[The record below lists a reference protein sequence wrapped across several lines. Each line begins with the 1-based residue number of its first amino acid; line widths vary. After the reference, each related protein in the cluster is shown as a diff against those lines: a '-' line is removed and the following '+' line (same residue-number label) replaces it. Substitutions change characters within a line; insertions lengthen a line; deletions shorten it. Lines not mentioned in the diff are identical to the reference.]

1 MWIVRIALNRPY
13 TFIVLALLILILSTV
28 MILRTPTD
36 IFPNINIPV
45 IAVAWQYSGMN
56 PEELEG
62 RLTSTYERVLT
73 TTVDNIEHIESIT
86 VNGQAIVKIY
96 LHLGADLATANA
108 QVTAVS
114 QTILRQLPPGTL
126 PPLIINYSASS
137 VPILQLGISGQGLSE
152 QQLNDLSQNFLRPQL
167 VTVPGAVI
175 PYSYGGKQRQV
186 MIDLNESLI
195 QSKGLS
201 PQDILSAVQQ
211 QNLISPSGT
220 AKIGPFE
227 YDVRANF
234 SPKTVPELND
244 LPVKVVGDSTIYLR
258 DVANVR
264 DAFAPQTNI
273 VRQDGHR
280 AALVT
285 ILKAGSASTID
296 VVKGIRDLLPRV
308 AQTLPP
314 ELKIVPLADQSIF
327 VRSAVS
333 GVIREA
339 VIAACLTGLM
349 ILLFLGSWRSTLII
363 AVSIPLSILTSVM
376 ILSFLGETINIM
388 TLGGLALAVGIL
400 VDDATVEVENIN
412 RNKEA
417 EPDKSMYDVVLDSA
431 SQIAVPA
438 IVSTLC
444 ICIVFLPMFL
454 LSGVSRYL
462 FVPLAEAV
470 VFAMLASYF
479 LSRTVVPTM
488 AMYLLKGKED
498 HAGKSRNPLVQ
509 LQRAFERKFEQFRN
523 GYRALLTALVQ
534 RRVVFI
540 PGVLLGCIAVFL
552 LVPFLGQD
560 FFPSS
565 DNGQFILHV
574 RAKSGTR
581 IEETAKICDLVEGSI
596 RREVPP
602 EETDNI
608 LDNIG
613 LPYSSINY
621 MHSTSGLIGAGDAD
635 ILVSLKEKHH
645 PTADYVQRLRDKLP
659 REFPGTTF
667 YFLPADIVTQVLN
680 FGLPAPIDV
689 QIEGSDIDAN
699 REVASRMLQEI
710 AKVPGVADAHIQQ
723 AFDYPAFDVTVDR
736 TKAAQG
742 GYAERDIANSM
753 LNSLSGSFQISPMFF
768 LNWKNGVSYNLVTQT
783 PQYAVQSLQD
793 LEDTPLNSGTATRP
807 EILADVASIQRAN
820 EMEVVSHYNIRRVVD
835 IYANVQGRD
844 LGAVGGEVTRI
855 VDANR
860 KFLPRGSF
868 VSVKGQLRAM
878 RSSYVGL
885 LGGLVFSIV
894 LVYFLIVVNFQSWL
908 DPFIIITALPAALAG
923 IVAFLFLTHTTLSVP
938 ALMGAIMCMGV
949 ATSNSILMVSFA
961 TERLRHHGDAVQAAI
976 EAGFTRFRPV
986 LMTALA
992 MIIGMIPMS
1001 LGLGDGGE
1009 QNAPLGRAVIG
1020 GLLFATAATVLFVP
1034 AVFSFLHRHDSSAGQ
1049 KLQSDGHE
1057 PVSA

>member
-1 MWIVRIALNRPY
+1 MWIVRVALDRPY
-13 TFIVLALLILILSTV
+13 TFIVLALLILILSAV

-45 IAVAWQYSGMN
+45 VAVAWQYSGMN

-73 TTVDNIEHIESIT
+73 TTVDNVEHIESTT

-114 QTILRQLPPGTL
+114 QFILRQLPPGTL

-186 MIDLNESLI
+186 MIDLKESLI

-201 PQDILSAVQQ
+201 PQDILTAVQQ
-211 QNLISPSGT
+211 QNLIVPSGT

-244 LPVKVVGDSTIYLR
+244 LPVRVVGDSTIYLR

-264 DAFAPQTNI
+264 DGFAPQTNI

-280 AALVT
+280 GALVT
-285 ILKAGSASTID
+285 ILKAGNASTID
-296 VVKGIRDLLPRV
+296 VVKGIRDLLPLV
-308 AQTLPP
+308 AQTLSP

-327 VRSAVS
+327 VRGAVS

-363 AVSIPLSILTSVM
+363 AVSIPLSVLTSVM
-376 ILSFLGETINIM
+376 ILSFLGETINVM

-400 VDDATVEVENIN
+400 VDDATVTIENIE
-412 RNKEA
+412 RYFEEGHAQREA
-417 EPDKSMYDVVLDSA
+417 ILQGA
-431 SQIAVPA
+431 AQIAVPA
-438 IVSTLC
+438 LVSTLC
-444 ICIVFLPMFL
+444 ICIVFLPMFVL
-454 LSGVSRYL
+454 AGVPRYL
-462 FVPLAEAV
+462 FVPFAEAV
-470 VFAMLASYF
+470 VFAMLASYV
-479 LSRTVVPTM
+479 LSRTLVPTL
-488 AMYLLKGKED
+488 AMYLLKAKEE
-498 HAGKSRNPLVQ
+498 HAGRSRNPLVQ
-509 LQRAFERKFEQFRN
+509 FQRAFERKFEQLRN
-523 GYRALLTALVQ
+523 GYRALLTVLVH
-534 RRVVFI
+534 RRAVFI
-540 PGVLLGCIAVFL
+540 PAFLLGCLAVFL

-565 DNGQFILHV
+565 DNGQFILHL

-596 RREVPP
+596 RHEISN
-602 EETDNI
+602 EEMDNI
-608 LDNIG
+608 LDNVG
-613 LPYSSINY
+613 LPYSTINY
-621 MHSTSGLIGAGDAD
+621 MHATSGLIGAGDAD

-645 PTADYVQRLRDKLP
+645 PTADYVQRLREKLP

-680 FGLPAPIDV
+680 FGQPAPIDV

-699 REVASRMLQEI
+699 REVAARMLQEI
-710 AKVPGVADAHIQQ
+710 IKVPGVADAHIQQ
-723 AFDYPAFDVTVDR
+723 AFDYPAFDITVDR
-736 TKAAQG
+736 TKAAQA
-742 GYAERDIANSM
+742 GYTERDVANSL
-753 LNSLSGSFQISPMFF
+753 LNSLSGSFQITPMFF
-768 LNWKNGVSYNLVTQT
+768 LNWQNGVSYNLATQT

-793 LEDTPLNSGTATRP
+793 LQNTPLNAATATRP
-807 EILADVASIQRAN
+807 EILADVASIQRAR
-820 EMEVVSHYNIRRVVD
+820 EMEVISHHNIRRVVD
-835 IYANVQGRD
+835 IYAAVQGRD
-844 LGAVGGEVTRI
+844 LGAVGREVTHI

-868 VSVKGQLRAM
+868 VSVNGQLQAM
-878 RSSYVGL
+878 HSSYVGL

-908 DPFIIITALPAALAG
+908 DPFIIVTALPGALAG
-923 IVAFLFLTHTTLSVP
+923 IVGFLFVTHTTLSVP

-949 ATSNSILMVSFA
+949 GTANSILMVSFA
-961 TERLRHHGDAVQAAI
+961 SERLQHHGDAMQAAI
-976 EAGFTRFRPV
+976 EAGYTRLRPV

-1020 GLLFATAATVLFVP
+1020 GLLCATVATLFFVP
-1034 AVFSFLHRHDSSAGQ
+1034 TVFSFLHRHDSSAGQ

-1057 PVSA
+1057 PVSE

>member
-13 TFIVLALLILILSTV
+13 TFIVLALLVLILSAV

-73 TTVDNIEHIESIT
+73 TTVDNIEHIDSTT

-175 PYSYGGKQRQV
+175 PYSYGGKQTQV

-201 PQDILSAVQQ
+201 PQDILNAVQQ

-234 SPKTVPELND
+234 SPKTVPEFND

-280 AALVT
+280 GALVT

-296 VVKGIRDLLPRV
+296 VVEGIRDLLPRV

-376 ILSFLGETINIM
+376 ILSLLGETINIM

-417 EPDKSMYDVVLDSA
+417 EPDKSMYEVVLDSA

-438 IVSTLC
+438 VVSTLC

-479 LSRTVVPTM
+479 LSRTLVPTL
-488 AMYLLKGKED
+488 AMYLLKGKEE

-509 LQRAFERKFEQFRN
+509 FQRAFERKFEQLRN
-523 GYRALLTALVQ
+523 GYRALLTVLVH
-534 RRVVFI
+534 RRAVFI
-540 PGVLLGCIAVFL
+540 PGVLLGCLAVFL

-565 DNGQFILHV
+565 DNGQFILHL

-581 IEETAKICDLVEGSI
+581 IEETAKLCDLVEGSI
-596 RREVPP
+596 RREVPN
-602 EETDNI
+602 EEMDNI

-621 MHSTSGLIGAGDAD
+621 MHSTSGLIGAGDGD

-645 PTADYVQRLRDKLP
+645 PTTDYVQRLREKLP
-659 REFPGTTF
+659 REFPGATF

-710 AKVPGVADAHIQQ
+710 TKVPGVADAHIQQ

-793 LEDTPLNSGTATRP
+793 LQDTPLNSATATRP

-923 IVAFLFLTHTTLSVP
+923 IVGFLFLTHTTLSVP

-961 TERLRHHGDAVQAAI
+961 TERLRHHGDAMQAAI

-1001 LGLGDGGE
+1001 LGVGDGGE

-1049 KLQSDGHE
+1049 RLQSDGHE